1 LNIQQ
6 FVKIKFKKR
15 LLLKNI
21 IIQLFF
27 QFFIFRTTNHGHRFD
42 RPVVTGVAVIIHH
55 PEEVVMAEVVT
66 AVAVIIHHP
75 EEVVTAVE
83 DIIIATRA
91 EEVVGV
97 VIHGVVEADIIEVKV
112 NMIAHMITSRE
123 VVDRY

>member
-55 PEEVVMAEVVT
+55 PEEVVMAEEVVT
-66 AVAVIIHHP
+66 AVAV
-75 EEVVTAVE
+75 
-83 DIIIATRA
+83 RL
-91 EEVVGV
+91 
-97 VIHGVVEADIIEVKV
+97 
-112 NMIAHMITSRE
+112 
-123 VVDRY
+123 